1 MRVCLCCSVL
11 FLGFYD
17 VSVCGFFCHCIIYL
31 FALLCFYGFVGLRS
45 WVVVILYSFM
55 LAAVRFRGFVAIGVV
70 ASHRFHMFYCS
81 LCLLYSNCIR
91 HSFWAHCDLV
101 HAGIFL
107 FFLQCSTPCAHST
120 LVCYLQS
127 MVLILDERLSLPD
140 IQHGLGL
147 VRPRSPQRFTGL
159 NDSDPFCRPPPLKRK
174 WSQKIDNCQVLP
186 LHASKSKILQAIAEH
201 QVVLLTAP
209 PASGKTTQVPQ
220 MVLDDALEKK
230 NTCRIVVSNPKTL
243 AVMGCSRHV
252 STERGEATMPVSVGY
267 STKRRKRKPNSL
279 DSILYVTEGTL
290 LHILDNALFT
300 HIFIDEVHE
309 RTVEVDVLL
318 MKIRTLLNNGCNV
331 KVIVMSATAD
341 TSFILDYFQFQS
353 KTILDLPTKS
363 FPIRDYW
370 LNDLPDCPHWRCPS
384 EIIVFVYT
392 TFKNMT
398 HAEAF
403 IIFLAEKKEI
413 EACQVKLASPSYDC
427 LLFFIYKGNIS
438 SLVDIIVSLLRLK
451 SCVTFKKFRRQV
463 NDMPMSQSRRSPI
476 ASVLCSFVFCVSLSI
491 YFTCSLCR
499 PTCLTCH

>member
-1 MRVCLCCSVL
+1 
-11 FLGFYD
+11 
-17 VSVCGFFCHCIIYL
+17 
-31 FALLCFYGFVGLRS
+31 
-45 WVVVILYSFM
+45 
-55 LAAVRFRGFVAIGVV
+55 
-70 ASHRFHMFYCS
+70 
-81 LCLLYSNCIR
+81 
-91 HSFWAHCDLV
+91 
-101 HAGIFL
+101 
-107 FFLQCSTPCAHST
+107 
-120 LVCYLQS
+120 
-127 MVLILDERLSLPD
+127 MVLTLDERLSLPD
-140 IQHGLGL
+140 IQLALGL
-147 VRPRSPQRFTGL
+147 VRPRSPQLFTGL
-159 NDSDPFCRPPPLKRK
+159 NGNDPFCRPPPLKRK
-174 WSQKIDNCQVLP
+174 WSQKIDNCQILP
-186 LHASKSKILQAIAEH
+186 LHASKSMILQAIAEH

-220 MVLDDALEKK
+220 MVLDDALDKK
-230 NTCRIVVSNPKTL
+230 NTCRIMVSNPKTL
-243 AVMGCSRHV
+243 GVMACSGHV
-252 STERGEATMPVSVGY
+252 STERGEATVSASVGY

-384 EIIVFVYT
+384 EIIVYVYT

-413 EACQVKLASPSYDC
+413 EACQVNMASLSYNC
-427 LLFFIYKGNIS
+427 LLFFNVQGQ
-438 SLVDIIVSLLRLK
+438 LFIVCRYNYFLLRLK
-451 SCVTFKKFRRQV
+451 LWVEF
-463 NDMPMSQSRRSPI
+463 
-476 ASVLCSFVFCVSLSI
+476 
-491 YFTCSLCR
+491 
-499 PTCLTCH
+499 